1 MRKAERRADQDPC
14 MPNQRMSKSER
25 IDWKTV
31 FKIGGAYAAFHIG
44 AGFASGQETMQY
56 FGSFGGVYPF
66 ILPLIIFA
74 IVAIY
79 SISNYRVGATERFH
93 DPNVAFEYYCG
104 SKLGKVLNIFTNA
117 TIALTSLVM
126 FAGAGA
132 TVNQYTGAPV
142 WVGAVLI
149 GVVSAFVV
157 CLGLEKVTNV
167 LGGCGIIIIA
177 LMAVV
182 GIYSFVTA
190 DTSVL
195 EGQRNIQQYVDQGLF
210 LQAQAF
216 GTHNPIL
223 TTISFAGLGLGLILT
238 FNVSLGKGCRNM
250 KTCVASAICSA
261 AFYVIGICTVLFTM
275 LLNLDYIAGIGAKVP
290 MLAAVAKV
298 IPFLELPYTI
308 IVLVGVFTT
317 IAGYLWTV
325 GRRCGEDKTLRQRAV
340 VIVVAAIGTTVG
352 SMIPL
357 DRLVN
362 ILFPIMGY
370 LGIVIFVLLMIT
382 DIRKRRDQKPFP
394 AVVSQT
400 PAASPAEAAE

>member
-1 MRKAERRADQDPC
+1 MS
-14 MPNQRMSKSER
+14 NQQR

-31 FKIGGAYAAFHIG
+31 FKIGGAYAAYHIG

-56 FGSFGGVYPF
+56 FGTFGGIYPLV
-66 ILPLIIFA
+66 LPLIIFA
-74 IVAIY
+74 VVVIY
-79 SISNYRVGATERFH
+79 SISNYRVGATEQFE
-93 DPNVAFEYYCG
+93 DPNMAFEYYCG
-104 SKLGKVLNIFTNA
+104 STLGKILNIFTNF

-132 TVNQYTGAPV
+132 TVNQYIGAPI

-149 GVVSAFVV
+149 GVISAFVV

-167 LGGCGIIIIA
+167 LGGCGVLIIA
-177 LMAVV
+177 LMALV
-182 GIYSFVTA
+182 GIYSFITA
-190 DTSVL
+190 DVSIM
-195 EGQRNIQQYVDQGLF
+195 EGQQRILEYVEQGIF

-216 GTHNPIL
+216 GGHNPIL

-238 FNVSLGKGCRNM
+238 FNVSLGKSCTNM
-250 KTCVASAICSA
+250 KTCVASSICAA

-275 LLNLDYIAGIGAKVP
+275 LLNLDYIAEIGAKVP

-308 IVLVGVFTT
+308 IVLIGVFTT

-325 GRRCGEDKTLRQRAV
+325 GRRCGEDKSLRQRVV
-340 VIVVAAIGTTVG
+340 VIVLAAIGTTVG

-370 LGIVIFVLLMIT
+370 IGIVIFVLVVIT
-382 DIRKRRDQKPFP
+382 EVKMKASRKPFP
-394 AVVSQT
+394 EKAGKET
-400 PAASPAEAAE
+400 D